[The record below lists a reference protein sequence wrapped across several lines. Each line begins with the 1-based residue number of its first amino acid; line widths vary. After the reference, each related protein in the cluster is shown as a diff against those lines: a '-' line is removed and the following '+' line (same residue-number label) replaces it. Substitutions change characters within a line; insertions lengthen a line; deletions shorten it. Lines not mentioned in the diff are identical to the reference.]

1 MCRGAMPTAL
11 RGHGTPASP
20 CGKPIDD
27 APVRYRPGRH
37 SARSGFAA
45 APAYGLLR
53 GTVPPRANRR
63 LAMRNVYDTLKAAV
77 NEFLAKDTFEMGA
90 ALAYY
95 TVFSLAPLILIAIA
109 IASAVFGQ
117 QAA

>member
-1 MCRGAMPTAL
+1 
-11 RGHGTPASP
+11 
-20 CGKPIDD
+20 
-27 APVRYRPGRH
+27 
-37 SARSGFAA
+37 
-45 APAYGLLR
+45 
-53 GTVPPRANRR
+53 
-63 LAMRNVYDTLKAAV
+63 MRNAYDTLKAAV

-117 QAA
+117 KAAEGRIADEIGQTVGPTVAKAIEETVRHSRDSGGGTAAGIIGAVLLLFGAAGMFVQL

>member
-1 MCRGAMPTAL
+1 MRWIEG
-11 RGHGTPASP
+11 
-20 CGKPIDD
+20 
-27 APVRYRPGRH
+27 APVRYRPGRR
-37 SARSGFAA
+37 SARSGTLDS
-45 APAYGLLR
+45 GI
-53 GTVPPRANRR
+53 R
-63 LAMRNVYDTLKAAV
+63 LAQRNSTSRLTGRPPMRNIYDTLKAAV

-117 QAA
+117 KAAE